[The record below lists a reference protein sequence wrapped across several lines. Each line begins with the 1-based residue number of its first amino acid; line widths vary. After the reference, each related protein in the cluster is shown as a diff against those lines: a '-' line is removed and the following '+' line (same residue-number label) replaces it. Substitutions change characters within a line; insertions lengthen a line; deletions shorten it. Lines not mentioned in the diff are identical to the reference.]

1 MIWRSIWDSVQKKS
15 AVGVA
20 QLAVCLAYMKPL
32 VGSLAL
38 HKFAVTSTPKIPGLG
53 KNQNSATPFESE
65 ANFGFQTS
73 SQNKGGLKWRL
84 TQQVRALAALKEFPE
99 HTSGSTQLPV
109 TPAPETQHS
118 LWALAVPAPIWCRC
132 RWAGV
137 HTYTPKQSS
146 QLRVLCLAKLFCKTK

>member
-1 MIWRSIWDSVQKKS
+1 MVLQTSNPNPWETEAKALWFGGQCETLSKKN

-20 QLAVCLAYMKPL
+20 QLAVCLAYMKSL

-38 HKFAVTSTPKIPGLG
+38 HKFAVMSTPKIPGLG

-99 HTSGSTQLPV
+99 HSTQLPV

-118 LWALAVPAPIWCRC
+118 LWAL
-132 RWAGV
+132 GV
-137 HTYTPKQSS
+137 LHP
-146 QLRVLCLAKLFCKTK
+146 

>member
-1 MIWRSIWDSVQKKS
+1 MWDSVQKKN

-20 QLAVCLAYMKPL
+20 QLAVCLAYVKPL

-84 TQQVRALAALKEFPE
+84 TQQVRALAALKEFPGT
-99 HTSGSTQLPV
+99 HVRQHPTTCNPSSRDPTLSLSSG
-109 TPAPETQHS
+109 
-118 LWALAVPAPIWCRC
+118 VPAPIWCRC

-137 HTYTPKQSS
+137 HTYTPKQTS

>member
-1 MIWRSIWDSVQKKS
+1 MTSVVWCCKLVILTLGKRRQKHCDLEVNVRLCPKKN

-73 SQNKGGLKWRL
+73 SQNKGGLK
-84 TQQVRALAALKEFPE
+84 
-99 HTSGSTQLPV
+99 
-109 TPAPETQHS
+109 
-118 LWALAVPAPIWCRC
+118 
-132 RWAGV
+132 
-137 HTYTPKQSS
+137 
-146 QLRVLCLAKLFCKTK
+146 